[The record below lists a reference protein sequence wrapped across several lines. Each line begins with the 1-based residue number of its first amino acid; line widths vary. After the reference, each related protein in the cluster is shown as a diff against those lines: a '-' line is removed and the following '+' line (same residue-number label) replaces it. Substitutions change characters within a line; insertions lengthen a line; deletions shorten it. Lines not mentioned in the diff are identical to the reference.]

1 MSNGRFSS
9 WGEESEDV
17 EPQSFGGG
25 LDSVT
30 PEPEE
35 KQAEPEAQTDPAL
48 DSVCDAVREAADNG
62 GGSIGCPV
70 SIWTQVRAILS
81 AEGYSVSYRDNQVH
95 V

>member
-1 MSNGRFSS
+1 MSNDRFSS
-9 WGEESEDV
+9 WGEESEDS

-35 KQAEPEAQTDPAL
+35 KQPEPAAQTDSVL
-48 DSVCDAVREAADNG
+48 DSVCDAVREAADSG
-62 GGSIGCPV
+62 GGSVACPI
-70 SIWTQVRAILS
+70 SIWDELRSILS
-81 AEGYSVSYRDNQVH
+81 AEGYNVSYRDNQVH

>member
-1 MSNGRFSS
+1 MSNDRFSS
-9 WGEESEDV
+9 WSEESEDV

-30 PEPEE
+30 PEPEPAP
-35 KQAEPEAQTDPAL
+35 QSDPVL
-48 DSVCDAVREAADNG
+48 DSVCNAVREAADNG
-62 GGSIGCPV
+62 GGSVACPI
-70 SIWTQVRAILS
+70 SIWDELRSILS